1 MKNIDVDELK
11 KAVQSGNVDGYMSKN
26 LPPDAQRKIKQVLS
40 DKNATEKILNTPEAK
55 ALMQKFMKN
64 RYSNGQHK

>member
-40 DKNATEKILNTPEAK
+40 G
-55 ALMQKFMKN
+55 KN

>member
-26 LPPDAQRKIKQVLS
+26 LPPNKKKKIKQVLS
-40 DKNATEKILNTPEAK
+40 DKNATEKILNKPEAK
-55 ALMQKFMKN
+55 ALMQKFMK
-64 RYSNGQHK
+64 K

>member
-40 DKNATEKILNTPEAK
+40 DKNATEKILNIPEAK
-55 ALMQKFMKN
+55 ALMQKFMK
-64 RYSNGQHK
+64 K

>member
-26 LPPDAQRKIKQVLS
+26 LSPDAQRKIKQVLS

-55 ALMQKFMKN
+55 ALMQKFMK
-64 RYSNGQHK
+64 K

>member
-26 LPPDAQRKIKQVLS
+26 LSPDAQRKIKQVLS
-40 DKNATEKILNTPEAK
+40 DKNATEKLLNTPEAK
-55 ALMQKFMKN
+55 ALMQKFMK
-64 RYSNGQHK
+64 K

>member
-11 KAVQSGNVDGYMSKN
+11 KAVQSGNVNGYMSKN
-26 LPPDAQRKIKQVLS
+26 LPHDAQRKIKQVLS

-55 ALMQKFMKN
+55 ALMQKFTK
-64 RYSNGQHK
+64 K

>member
-11 KAVQSGNVDGYMSKN
+11 KAVQSGNVDSYMSKN

-40 DKNATEKILNTPEAK
+40 DKNTTEKLLNTPEAK
-55 ALMQKFMKN
+55 ALMQKFTK
-64 RYSNGQHK
+64 K

>member
-11 KAVQSGNVDGYMSKN
+11 KAVQNGNVDSYMSKN

-40 DKNATEKILNTPEAK
+40 DKNATEKLLNTPEAK
-55 ALMQKFMKN
+55 ALMQKFTK
-64 RYSNGQHK
+64 K